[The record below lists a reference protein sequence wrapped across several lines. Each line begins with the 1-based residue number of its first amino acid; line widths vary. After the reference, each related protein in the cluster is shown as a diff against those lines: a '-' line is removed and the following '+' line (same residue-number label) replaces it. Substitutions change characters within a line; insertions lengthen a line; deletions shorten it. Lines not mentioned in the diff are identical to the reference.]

1 MRKKKSYNIAH
12 IKKKKATS
20 ILCEKQVKTKWYLI
34 TLFPKTNI
42 LFNNM
47 IIIKNT
53 HRKII
58 K

>member
-12 IKKKKATS
+12 IKKKATS
-20 ILCEKQVKTKWYLI
+20 ILCEKQVKTKRYLI
-34 TLFPKTNI
+34 TLFPRTNI